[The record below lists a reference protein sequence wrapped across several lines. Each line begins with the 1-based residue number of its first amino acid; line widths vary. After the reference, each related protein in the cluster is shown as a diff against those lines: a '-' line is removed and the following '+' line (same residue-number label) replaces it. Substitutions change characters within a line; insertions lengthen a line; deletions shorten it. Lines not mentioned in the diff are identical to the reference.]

1 MMSKRP
7 CEPSITQGSPTSD
20 FDFDLDFDF
29 DFDFDLDF
37 ESDLDS
43 APDLNLECELDNA
56 SNHHR
61 PVHRRSR

>member
-20 FDFDLDFDF
+20 FDFDLDFD
-29 DFDFDLDF
+29 
-37 ESDLDS
+37 SDLDS